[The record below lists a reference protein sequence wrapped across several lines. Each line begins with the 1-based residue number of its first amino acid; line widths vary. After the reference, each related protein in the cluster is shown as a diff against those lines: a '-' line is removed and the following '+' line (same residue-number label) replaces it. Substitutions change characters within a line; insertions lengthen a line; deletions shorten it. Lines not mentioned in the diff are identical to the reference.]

1 MLSLPVA
8 SVETFFS
15 DFENYQI
22 GEMPSE
28 WRSKCDGNCDGYSMV
43 ADNFSFSSPNSLE
56 CHGEGTEERKCILD
70 VETTSQS
77 YLSLNYSLNTS
88 GSQSES
94 KLGVLDSNYNIMKEL
109 NKSSGSNKSGHL
121 ERFYL
126 GKYDD
131 TDISIGAVVSHGG
144 YAFLDDFE
152 LSSSRLIEPVFV
164 DEYSKVVVDAG
175 VTRIIRA
182 ELVNDTPFEKN
193 LTVFLE
199 GPEAQYSGGDDKL
212 RLESFEPGENRRLNI
227 RLSPEKVGDARLEI
241 ISRDNDLGLNRSA
254 SKLVAVSQSQGE
266 SVNVPGITGFQVL
279 FILFSATFLYFV
291 RL

>member
-28 WRSKCDGNCDGYSMV
+28 WRSTCDGNCDGYSMV

-70 VETTSQS
+70 VETMSQS

-88 GSQSES
+88 GSAES
-94 KLGVLDSNYNIMKEL
+94 KLAVLDSNDNIKKFIIE
-109 NKSSGSNKSGHL
+109 SSGSDKSGHL

-131 TDISIGAVVSHGG
+131 TDISIGAVVSDGG

-182 ELVNDTPFEKN
+182 ELANDTPFEKN

-199 GPEAQYSGGDDKL
+199 GPEAQFSGGEDKL

-227 RLSPEKVGDARLEI
+227 RLSPEKVGDARLDI

-254 SKLVAVSQSQGE
+254 SKLVTVSQSQGE